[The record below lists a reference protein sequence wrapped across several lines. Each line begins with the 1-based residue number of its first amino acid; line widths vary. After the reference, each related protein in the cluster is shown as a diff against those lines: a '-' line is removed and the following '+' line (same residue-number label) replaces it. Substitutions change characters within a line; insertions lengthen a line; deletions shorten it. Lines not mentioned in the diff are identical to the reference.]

1 MTSLMKLIKSP
12 PYRRWH
18 EVGVVRRCL
27 MLVEDRWGAR
37 SPSLQCSRGTLSA
50 SPPTTSQVT
59 SLLPAS
65 KTFTSPR
72 WWYGAIS
79 WWKAFSRPNISLS
92 PGQEIYPERKL
103 MKPTTTILLV
113 SPLLFLSSLSGPKLR
128 VDHGCREQDSVF

>member
-1 MTSLMKLIKSP
+1 MFKSP
-12 PYRRWH
+12 TYRRWH

-50 SPPTTSQVT
+50 SPPSTSQVT

-65 KTFTSPR
+65 KTFTSPG

-79 WWKAFSRPNISLS
+79 WWEAFSRPNISLS